1 MDGPEREGA
10 KVIEIVHLAFLQT
23 LPSYLPVS
31 DYVVKGGANLRLWY
45 GSRRRSQGIDLDH
58 LGDRFSAVE
67 DKVDAAIASR
77 VFQDLL
83 RVAGVTMT
91 PPTKPE
97 QTDTTRRWRFA
108 IVGPDAHLN
117 TRIEFSGRAVADPE
131 RALEPAPGAPRTDR
145 HHR

>member
-1 MDGPEREGA
+1 MDGPKREGA
-10 KVIEIVHLAFLQT
+10 KLIEILHLALLQT

-45 GSRRRSQGIDLDH
+45 GSRRRSQDIGLDY

-83 RVAGVTMT
+83 RVVGVTMT
-91 PPTKPE
+91 PPTKPK
-97 QTDTTRRWRFA
+97 QN
-108 IVGPDAHLN
+108 GPAKKK
-117 TRIEFSGRAVADPE
+117 
-131 RALEPAPGAPRTDR
+131 
-145 HHR
+145 